1 MSLVPSFVQLL
12 QPFFQQMTAP
22 TSASLLT
29 LLAGWIFA
37 RRHHVTGALLAAG
50 MAPPKHHS
58 AYHRVLAS
66 ACWDLDAVGL
76 ALLDLILH
84 LAVASDATVQ
94 LVIDDTLC
102 RKCGHKIFGAGM
114 HYDPL
119 LTGPKLS
126 NTGKSLKSRGHCWV
140 ILGVVVVLPFRP
152 GFYFCLPVLFRLCLN
167 KRSARKHHQPYRSRP
182 ELGRELLQQVAT
194 HRPER
199 HFHLL
204 VDSAYGG
211 QDTLAMLPANC
222 DLTAR
227 WILNARLCRPAEP
240 KAPGKKGPQRRRG
253 AALPSPRQMLQQRCR
268 HLELDVYGEHRRFRV
283 NDALAC
289 LYTVP
294 GRLLR
299 IVVSEP
305 LSRSGHPRPK
315 QQACFYSTV
324 LESDAKQVL
333 EGFAPRWSIE
343 VTIHDAKQQL
353 GLEQP
358 QSHSEQAVRR
368 TAPMLLLLYSLVV
381 LWFAQQG
388 HRHWRKPRRPWYRQ
402 KQHASFA
409 DMLATL
415 RAGMLRQH
423 LQVTWRPRS
432 ATGALKKTLK
442 TTLQIIRLA
451 A

>member
-1 MSLVPSFVQLL
+1 MSLLPSFAQLL
-12 QPFFQQMTAP
+12 QPFFVEMTAP
-22 TSASLLT
+22 TYASLLT
-29 LLAGWIFA
+29 LLGGWIFA
-37 RRHHVTGALLAAG
+37 RRHTVTGALLAAG
-50 MAPPKHHS
+50 GKDPKHHS
-58 AYHRVLAS
+58 AYHRVFAS
-66 ACWDLDAVGL
+66 ARWDLDAVGL
-76 ALLDLILH
+76 ALLEMILH
-84 LAVASDATVQ
+84 LAVAVDAKVH

-102 RKCGHKIFGAGM
+102 RKGGYRIFGAGM

-119 LTGPKLS
+119 LTGRKYS
-126 NTGKSLKSRGHCWV
+126 NANQSLKSRGHCWV

-167 KRSARKHHQPYRSRP
+167 KRSARKHRQPYRSRP
-182 ELGRELLQQVAT
+182 ELGRELLQRVCQ
-194 HRPER
+194 HCPER

-211 QDTLAMLPANC
+211 QDTLAMLPGNC
-222 DLTAR
+222 GRTAR
-227 WILNARLCRPAEP
+227 WILNARLCRPAAP
-240 KAPGKKGPQRRRG
+240 KAKGQKGPQRKRG
-253 AALPSPRQMLQQRCR
+253 AALPSPRQMLQERCR

-283 NDALAC
+283 NDTLGC

-299 IVVSEP
+299 VVVSEP
-305 LSRSGHPRPK
+305 LSQSGHPRPK
-315 QQACFYSTV
+315 QQACFYST
-324 LESDAKQVL
+324 LTDADAKQIL

-343 VTIHDAKQQL
+343 VTIHDTKQQL

-358 QSHSEQAVRR
+358 QSTCERAVRR
-368 TAPMLLLLYSLVV
+368 TAPVLLLLYSFVV
-381 LWFAQQG
+381 LWFAQAG
-388 HRHWRKPRRPWYRQ
+388 HRHWRPQRRPWYPA
-402 KQHASFA
+402 KQQASFA

-423 LQVTWRPRS
+423 LQATVRPHS